1 MTVSFLRIRWLAVL
15 AVLAIAA
22 VLGACSDSSTPT
34 QEQTATATPSPVPTP
49 TAIPTATPT
58 AIPTATPTAIP
69 TATPTAIPTPAPTA
83 IPTPTPTPIPR
94 AASPPPTW
102 IFAEGIS
109 ERHQAILREEME
121 SVRAYFSDRFDGEA
135 TGFTVLVGEYEA
147 MSPIFLDLTGGDLS
161 SVGVSPD
168 LRGSHAWVTGG
179 HVLCILYGYDH
190 DLSLRYGT
198 EALLHEYFHVLQSQ
212 LASGSEQYGQ
222 SPFWLVEGLAVY
234 AEYAAYAEH
243 SGGRDPWTVLAPY
256 ESLAIRGAREP
267 DFLENL
273 SAELARIE
281 DAASFQGHGSHLDW
295 TSYELSF
302 IASVFLIEE
311 QAREEDSLVNYWKLL
326 GNRST
331 WQQAFEEAFGI
342 SLDGFYAAFDK
353 WALSL
358 PFPRVVKLEVQLR
371 LPEGQFTDFPGWG
384 WAEFESWRDNFRETW
399 EGGRPSVFSFESLSD
414 DTGTLEVYY
423 TQGSVGTS
431 YLSLYWSDG
440 GTREMCLRGWYK
452 DGSLTPRKEDATAVE
467 FTGKSAN
474 IDWTLP
480 AHPST
485 LPSLGS
491 CWE

>member
-1 MTVSFLRIRWLAVL
+1 
-15 AVLAIAA
+15 
-22 VLGACSDSSTPT
+22 
-34 QEQTATATPSPVPTP
+34 
-49 TAIPTATPT
+49 
-58 AIPTATPTAIP
+58 
-69 TATPTAIPTPAPTA
+69 
-83 IPTPTPTPIPR
+83 
-94 AASPPPTW
+94 
-102 IFAEGIS
+102 
-109 ERHQAILREEME
+109 ME

-190 DLSLRYGT
+190 DLSLRQGT
-198 EALLHEYFHVLQSQ
+198 EALLHEYFHVVQQQ

-243 SGGRDPWTVLAPY
+243 SGGRDPWTELTPYKALAV
-256 ESLAIRGAREP
+256 RGAREP

-273 SAELARIE
+273 PAELARIE
-281 DAASFQGHGSHLDW
+281 DAASFQGHGSHHDW

-311 QAREEDSLVNYWKLL
+311 QAREEDSFVNYWKLL

-358 PFPRVVKLEVQLR
+358 PFPRVVKLEIQLR

-384 WAEFESWRDNFRETW
+384 WTEFESGRDNRWETW
-399 EGGRPSVFSFESLSD
+399 EGGPPSVFTFESLND
-414 DTGTLEVYY
+414 DTGTFKVYY

-440 GTREMCLRGWYK
+440 GIREMCLRGWYK